1 MQDNRCFI
9 CCKHTGQESSP
20 PGGYIYRDKYWMVC
34 HAPLDKGP
42 LGTLFVESRR
52 HILDFSDF
60 NDEEAR
66 SFGELVRK
74 IYEALR
80 PQVGAQ
86 RIYLVTMMEGVP
98 HFHAWI
104 VPRTAEHTERG
115 MSFLAKDMTCTMEDA
130 QVLAAALREAMR

>member
-1 MQDNRCFI
+1 
-9 CCKHTGQESSP
+9 
-20 PGGYIYRDKYWMVC
+20 MVC

-60 NDEEAR
+60 NDEEAS

-104 VPRTAEHTERG
+104 VPRTAENTERG
-115 MSFLAKDMTCTMEDA
+115 ISFLAKDMTCLMEDA
-130 QVLAAALREAMR
+130 EALAAALREAMR